1 MRKNGR
7 NRVERLSSRGKDKN
21 NSGEWNNI
29 KERMKIEEIAEEA
42 DQKTFRDDESPI
54 SKLNSTNDKNT
65 G

>member
-7 NRVERLSSRGKDKN
+7 NRVERLGSRGKDKN

-29 KERMKIEEIAEEA
+29 KEWIKIEEIAEEA

>member
-7 NRVERLSSRGKDKN
+7 NRVERLGIRGKDKN

-29 KERMKIEEIAEEA
+29 KEWIKIEEIAEEA

>member
-7 NRVERLSSRGKDKN
+7 NRVERLGIRGKDKN

-42 DQKTFRDDESPI
+42 D
-54 SKLNSTNDKNT
+54 
-65 G
+65 